1 DRCGPAG
8 GTAFPPERGAACRS
22 RMATRVISEATG
34 ARRRLTGPPEPA
46 STSRCVAG
54 VQAAGTGRPVA
65 GTAGAGIA
73 PRDPD
78 TDGRTGPVGRRFART
93 PSGVG
98 CDGVTWVVT
107 SRYRPS

>member
-1 DRCGPAG
+1 
-8 GTAFPPERGAACRS
+8 
-22 RMATRVISEATG
+22 
-34 ARRRLTGPPEPA
+34 
-46 STSRCVAG
+46 
-54 VQAAGTGRPVA
+54 QAAGTGRPVA

-107 SRYRPS
+107 SRYRPSWGGTPNPSQTSEVTGSAVSRIELSGREAKIRSNLATAASAAGSPPPAWTR